1 MKPEVQDTMPQRE
14 QMTLCLDLEECRW
27 KLSFLPFEQRCGVCR
42 ALDSNDP
49 DDCLGSVSTQSGN
62 PEKKVANCKLPVV
75 DMSAEL
81 LLPWICNVCEM
92 TVKSIEIYS
101 SLSSL
106 LICIRSISLHSHFIS
121 VVIIV
126 SSYRLY

>member
-1 MKPEVQDTMPQRE
+1 MKAII
-14 QMTLCLDLEECRW
+14 
-27 KLSFLPFEQRCGVCR
+27 SAFEQRCGVCR

-49 DDCLGSVSTQSGN
+49 DDCLDSVSTQSGN
-62 PEKKVANCKLPVV
+62 AEKKVSNCKLPVV
-75 DMSAEL
+75 DISAEL
-81 LLPWICNVCEM
+81 LLPWICDVCEM

-106 LICIRSISLHSHFIS
+106 LTCIRSISLCSHFIS